1 MSIVRTITSSDAKA
15 KLGEVLGS
23 LAAQGPIEI
32 TRNGRLVGVLAPPAM
47 RPKATDP
54 GRLAALA
61 ALYSAGAVTWRA
73 IADETGAAFGELLL
87 LELARQGLPLPTV
100 VAPKRP
106 EQAALLDEVM
116 AKAAAAA
123 LALALA
129 T

>member
-15 KLGEVLGS
+15 NLGEVLGS

-54 GRLAALA
+54 GRLAAMA

-87 LELARQGLPLPTV
+87 ELARQGLPLPTV

-106 EQAALLDEVM
+106 EQVALLDEVM
-116 AKAAAAA
+116 AAAAAA
-123 LALALA
+123 AAAA

>member
-1 MSIVRTITSSDAKA
+1 MNTGRNSTSSEAKA

-32 TRNGRLVGVLAPPAM
+32 TRNGRLVSVLAAPAVQ
-47 RPKATDP
+47 PKDTDP

-73 IADETGAAFGELLL
+73 IADETGAAFGEPL
-87 LELARQGLPLPTV
+87 LELARQGLPLPAV

-106 EQAALLDEVM
+106 EQAALLDEAM
-116 AKAAAAA
+116 AAAAAAA
-123 LALALA
+123 LA

>member
-54 GRLAALA
+54 GRLAAMA

-73 IADETGAAFGELLL
+73 IADETGAAFGELL

-123 LALALA
+123 LALA

>member
-1 MSIVRTITSSDAKA
+1 MNTVRTITSSDAKA
-15 KLGEVLGS
+15 NLGEVLGS

-32 TRNGRLVGVLAPPAM
+32 TRNGRLVGVLAPPTV
-47 RPKATDP
+47 RPKDTDP

-87 LELARQGLPLPTV
+87 ELARQGLPLPTV

-106 EQAALLDEVM
+106 EQAALLDDAM
-116 AKAAAAA
+116 AKAAAAPA
-123 LALALA
+123 P
-129 T
+129 TK

>member
-15 KLGEVLGS
+15 NLGEVLGS

-54 GRLAALA
+54 GRLAAMA

-73 IADETGAAFGELLL
+73 IADETGAAFGELL

-123 LALALA
+123 LALA

>member
-1 MSIVRTITSSDAKA
+1 MNTGRTITSSEAKA

-32 TRNGRLVGVLAPPAM
+32 TRNGRLVSVLAAPAVQ
-47 RPKATDP
+47 PKDTDP

-87 LELARQGLPLPTV
+87 KLARQGLPLPAV

-106 EQAALLDEVM
+106 EQAALLDE
-116 AKAAAAA
+116 AIAAAAAAA
-123 LALALA
+123 LA

>member
-1 MSIVRTITSSDAKA
+1 MNIVRTITSSDAKA
-15 KLGEVLGS
+15 NLGEVLGS

-32 TRNGRLVGVLAPPAM
+32 TRNGRLVGVLAPPAVL
-47 RPKATDP
+47 PKATDP
-54 GRLAALA
+54 GRLAAMA

-73 IADETGAAFGELLL
+73 IADETGAAFGELL

-123 LALALA
+123 LALA

>member
-54 GRLAALA
+54 GRLAAMA

-73 IADETGAAFGELLL
+73 IADETGAAFGELL

>member
-15 KLGEVLGS
+15 NLGEVLGS

-54 GRLAALA
+54 GRLAAMA

-87 LELARQGLPLPTV
+87 ELARQGLPLPTV

-106 EQAALLDEVM
+106 EQVALLDEVM

-123 LALALA
+123 LALA

>member
-1 MSIVRTITSSDAKA
+1 MNNVRSITSSDAKA
-15 KLGEVLGS
+15 NLGEVLGS

-54 GRLAALA
+54 GRLAAMA

-73 IADETGAAFGELLL
+73 IADETGAAFGELL